1 MFHPDFRTYGL
12 SDFFFIFW
20 VIFAFKP
27 ALINKAFI
35 MAEMMEIEDVAAERK
50 AVFMNLYQKAFPL
63 VARYVSSM
71 GGSFEEAKDIF
82 QDALV
87 IYYEKLTTA
96 PVALQHSEKAYLLG
110 IAKHLWARK
119 NNNKQRYT
127 PLDGS
132 LEGIAAE
139 NDPAS
144 STEKLMELLNTAGH
158 KCMELLRAFYY
169 DKLPLHKI
177 SGLFGFSG
185 TRSATVQKYK
195 CLEKIRDTVKEKSL
209 TYEDFLE

>member
-1 MFHPDFRTYGL
+1 
-12 SDFFFIFW
+12 
-20 VIFAFKP
+20 
-27 ALINKAFI
+27 
-35 MAEMMEIEDVAAERK
+35 MAEMMIIEDVAAERK
-50 AVFMNLYQKAFPL
+50 AFFMDIYQKAFPL

-71 GGSFEEAKDIF
+71 GGSFEEAKDVF

-87 IYYEKLTTA
+87 IYYEKRTTA
-96 PVALQHSEKAYLLG
+96 PVELQYSEKAYLLG
-110 IAKHLWARK
+110 IAKHLWSRK
-119 NNNKQRYT
+119 NNSKQRHT
-127 PLDGS
+127 TLDDS
-132 LEGIAAE
+132 FEIAAAE
-139 NDPAS
+139 NEPAS
-144 STEKLMELLNTAGH
+144 STEKLMELLNTAGQ

-169 DKLPLHKI
+169 DKLPLQKI